1 MTGKT
6 TAYAERLSALLR
18 ERGMAPARAEE
29 LVAELTAYAAEAG
42 SPLEEEFGPA
52 GELADQLTRREGTDA
67 VDGPGDGPDTWVWTA
82 DALQEVEL
90 LARFGGQG
98 WEAERLDRLGRFV
111 CRRDRQT
118 PLRWSYRRETTGGRH
133 REQLTARLAT
143 EGWELFGTWGPFAY
157 FKRPEAAVTGP
168 AAQLSAPPR
177 ASPAP
182 GLLRALDPRDARGGR
197 GRRRGHGPARRLRRR
212 PDGRREPR
220 GRPRRPD
227 RRRPARRVGVAVGR
241 AQAHRVAPVGPLSGV
256 RPPPRTP

>member
-52 GELADQLTRREGTDA
+52 GELADQLTRREGAGA

-168 AAQLSAPPR
+168 AAQLSAPPAPPR
-177 ASPAP
+177 RRVYFAPWILVTLAAAVAVAVATVLLAGSGAGLTDGASLAGALVGLTAG
-182 GLLRALDPRDARGGR
+182 GLLGAWAWRSA
-197 GRRRGHGPARRLRRR
+197 ARRHT
-212 PDGRREPR
+212 G
-220 GRPRRPD
+220 
-227 RRRPARRVGVAVGR
+227 
-241 AQAHRVAPVGPLSGV
+241 
-256 RPPPRTP
+256 